1 MNVDP
6 TEELSISM
14 QPDPRIDVASFE
26 STTVPPA
33 YFDALLV
40 SLTEPPDPMPR
51 IVEAAARRPR
61 RIFVR

>member
-6 TEELSISM
+6 TVEPSISM
-14 QPDPRIDVASFE
+14 QSDPRIDVASLE

-33 YFDALLV
+33 YFDALVV

-51 IVEAAARRPR
+51 LAEVAARRPR